1 MLDPNQLYTFIVAA
15 ETLNFS
21 RAAERLHLSQPSIT
35 QQIRSLEVH
44 FGEPLFA
51 RNGNRLSLTEAGEAL
66 LPVARQVISVSLRAE
81 EMMETLKGDVQG
93 HLIIGCSTTPGKY
106 LLPILLAEFMR
117 KYPRVQA
124 TCRVTSRE
132 VAFELLDQAQVHL
145 AFSSHIEVVK
155 ENIEVQPFITD
166 PIRLIAPAHHPWV
179 GQVEIEPAE
188 LLQARF
194 ILREQSSGTY
204 QVTREGLAQLGINIE
219 DLNTS
224 LVLGNSEA
232 IAIAVQQGIG
242 VGFVSQMVIDQLVPG
257 KVAIIKV
264 RGLDLYQEVYVCR
277 HRMTP
282 QPRVQAAFWDF
293 INGPDNPI
301 IKKFQQNTF
310 TFK

>member
-1 MLDPNQLYTFIVAA
+1 MLDPNLLNTFIVAA

-35 QQIRSLEVH
+35 HQIRSLEVH

-66 LPVARQVISVSLRAE
+66 LPVARQVVSVSLRAE
-81 EMMETLKGDVQG
+81 EMMEALKGNIQG

-117 KYPRVQA
+117 KYPLVQA
-124 TCRVTSRE
+124 TCQVTSRD
-132 VAFELLDQAQVHL
+132 VAFDWLEQAQVHM

-155 ENIEVQPFITD
+155 ENIEVQPFISD
-166 PIRLIAPAHHPWV
+166 PIKLITPTDHPWAK
-179 GQVEIEPAE
+179 QAEIEPE
-188 LLQARF
+188 DLYQARF
-194 ILREQSSGTY
+194 ILREESSGTY
-204 QVTREGLAQLGINIE
+204 QVAREGLAQLGINIE

-232 IAIAVQQGIG
+232 IAIAVQEGIG
-242 VGFVSQMVIDQLVPG
+242 EGFLSDMVIKQLVPG
-257 KVAIIKV
+257 KVACVKV
-264 RGLDLYQEVYVCR
+264 RGLDLKQEIYVCR

-293 INGPDNPI
+293 INDPDNPVI
-301 IKKFQQNTF
+301 QNHQ
-310 TFK
+310 

>member
-1 MLDPNQLYTFIVAA
+1 MLDPNQLNTFIIAA

-44 FGEPLFA
+44 FGEPLFS

-66 LPVARQVISVSLRAE
+66 LPVARQVVSVSLRAE
-81 EMMETLKGDVQG
+81 EMMEVLKGDVQG

-124 TCRVTSRE
+124 TCQVTSRE
-132 VAFELLDQAQVHL
+132 VAFELLEQAQVHM

-155 ENIEVQPFITD
+155 ENIEVQRFISD
-166 PIRLIAPAHHPWV
+166 PIRLITPADHPWANLA
-179 GQVEIEPAE
+179 EIEPGD
-188 LLQARF
+188 LFQARF
-194 ILREQSSGTY
+194 ILREESSGTY
-204 QVTREGLAQLGINIE
+204 QVARAGLAQLGINIE
-219 DLNTS
+219 DLITS

-232 IAIAVQQGIG
+232 IAIAVQEGIG
-242 VGFVSQMVIDQLVPG
+242 VGFLSEMVIKQLMPG
-257 KVAIIKV
+257 KLAIVRV
-264 RGLDLYQEVYVCR
+264 RGLDLKQEIYVCR

-293 INGPDNPI
+293 INDPNNPI
-301 IKKFQQNTF
+301 TRNFQ
-310 TFK
+310 K

>member
-1 MLDPNQLYTFIVAA
+1 MLDPNQLNTFIIAA

-35 QQIRSLEVH
+35 QQIRSLEAH
-44 FGEPLFA
+44 FGEPLFS

-66 LPVARQVISVSLRAE
+66 LPVARQVVSVSLRADE
-81 EMMETLKGDVQG
+81 IMETLKDDVQG

-166 PIRLIAPAHHPWV
+166 PIRLITPADHPWV
-179 GQVEIEPAE
+179 GRAEIDPAA

-194 ILREQSSGTY
+194 ILREQNSGTY

-219 DLNTS
+219 DLKTS
-224 LVLGNSEA
+224 LVMGNSEA

-257 KVAIIKV
+257 KVAIVKV
-264 RGLDLYQEVYVCR
+264 RGLDLNQEIYVCR

-282 QPRVQAAFWDF
+282 QPRVQAAFWNF
-293 INGPDNPI
+293 INDPGNPVI
-301 IKKFQQNTF
+301 QNFQQ
-310 TFK
+310 KKIPAK